1 MNGGSALDFRT
12 VLGAIAALTICSA
25 VAAGVAS
32 ANPLPDSALLIHVHP
47 WTPTFCQSNPISGC
61 AQVIQYSE
69 IEGDVE
75 FDVFLANPYGF
86 IAPFSNAA
94 MTVRWGEYWQFTSF
108 QDCLGGVVTTSGGE
122 HEVGLQI
129 AYDSPVAP
137 GAWLLIGRFRMQV
150 SGFGGLSFSG
160 VSFDGQFWGIVGPAQ
175 AGVECTYS
183 FLNCSNLMPPCGAH
197 VDPDLLELHVSQGG
211 TVTGTMIAWVGWNAG
226 IPCPVEFMETADW
239 MELDVAW
246 NEYHDQAE
254 LTVTVNA
261 AGLAPGA
268 YPAVI
273 RAVSQ
278 IVYCVSVLVEV
289 EPVSSV
295 PDPDPVTR
303 FSSWG
308 GIKARYGPRATGG
321 L

>member
-1 MNGGSALDFRT
+1 MNGKSALDSRT
-12 VLGAIAALTICSA
+12 VLGLIAALTIGLGLA
-25 VAAGVAS
+25 TGVAS

-47 WTPTFCQSNPISGC
+47 WDPAFFQNNPISGC
-61 AQVIQYSE
+61 TQVVQYSE

-86 IAPFSNAA
+86 IAPFSNAS

-129 AYDSPVAP
+129 AYESPIAP
-137 GAWLLIGRFRMQV
+137 GAWLLVGRFRMQV
-150 SGFGGLSFSG
+150 NGFGALSFSG

-183 FLNCSNLMPPCGAH
+183 FLNCSNLMTPCGAH
-197 VDPDLLELHVSQGG
+197 VDPDLLELHVPQGG
-211 TVTGTMIAWVGWNAG
+211 TVTGTLSAWTGWNG
-226 IPCPVEFMETADW
+226 GMPCPVQFMETADW

-246 NEYHDQAE
+246 DEYHYQAE

-261 AGLAPGA
+261 AGLAPGV

-273 RAVSQ
+273 RAVGQ
-278 IVYCVSVLVEV
+278 IVYCVSVVVDV
-289 EPVSSV
+289 EPVSSI
-295 PDPDPVTR
+295 PDPEPVTR
-303 FSSWG
+303 LSSWG
-308 GIKARYGPRATGG
+308 RIKARYRPPARGG
-321 L
+321 V